1 MCLKDAS
8 MSLTNSSASTT
19 PETFTMAARN
29 GGVGE
34 VFAQL
39 ILGNPARVDGAHPA
53 LVDLEQGA
61 ELGGGLAEVDDD
73 GALFLQSCRHVH
85 GGDEGLVH
93 DHDVVE
99 LIDVGVDGARSELMR
114 LYAVMGAP
122 MRSGPYSGKPW
133 THLRVL
139 NATSASS
146 REAVFAPAPA
156 AVPTDL
162 YDFFHALLVF
172 PDFGFM

>member
-1 MCLKDAS
+1 MDADTLQEPRWLFQYVIVVRGWGCLPTIMPEAS
-8 MSLTNSSASTT
+8 DLNAI
-19 PETFTMAARN
+19 
-29 GGVGE
+29 
-34 VFAQL
+34 Q
-39 ILGNPARVDGAHPA
+39 A
-53 LVDLEQGA
+53 L
-61 ELGGGLAEVDDD
+61 
-73 GALFLQSCRHVH
+73 SR
-85 GGDEGLVH
+85 
-93 DHDVVE
+93 
-99 LIDVGVDGARSELMR
+99 
-114 LYAVMGAP
+114 
-122 MRSGPYSGKPW
+122 PYSGKPW